1 MNVRSLAKEMA
12 IPVLY
17 RTGLL
22 RAADRRLGG
31 AGVVA
36 LSYHNVNSAVFRT
49 HADFLSQRTQ
59 ILDPNDFE
67 NEVSDPTHSHQ
78 PMVILTFDDGY
89 RSFVDEIHPILESHE
104 FQALWF
110 VPTNY
115 LGSEQAFWFDRIQLA
130 VEASTTDKIS
140 IGPRVWKLPKRGRRY
155 TAYQIKAFMKSAR
168 PSLLDSMVE
177 EVLDQTGSPPI
188 EALKNQMLTD
198 EAGIQALDGRG
209 VHVASHSRSHRNLTV
224 LDDDELNDELV
235 GSKQQLESVLN
246 REVAHFAFPSGDH
259 DERVLSGVRSAGYQW
274 AWTTEA
280 RYVNAADLP
289 YQIPRVLID
298 DEASVATL
306 AAKLSPWMHK
316 IGLVK

>member
-1 MNVRSLAKEMA
+1 MT

-22 RAADRRLGG
+22 RAADRRLGR

-36 LSYHNVNSAVFRT
+36 LSYHNVSSAVFRT
-49 HADFLSQRTQ
+49 HADFLSQHAR
-59 ILDPNDFE
+59 ILDPNDFR

-78 PMVILTFDDGY
+78 AMVILTFDDGY
-89 RSFVDEIHPILESHE
+89 KRFVDQIHPILESHQ
-104 FQALWF
+104 FKALWF
-110 VPTNY
+110 IPTNY
-115 LGSEQAFWFDRIQLA
+115 LGSEQGFWFDQIQLA
-130 VEASTTDKIS
+130 IEASTTDKIT
-140 IGPRVWKLPKRGRRY
+140 IGSRVWKLPKRGRRY
-155 TAYQIKAFMKSAR
+155 TAYQIKTFMKSAR
-168 PSLLDSMVE
+168 PGLLDSMVE
-177 EVLDQTGSPPI
+177 EVLDQTGRPPI
-188 EALKNQMLTD
+188 EALKNHMLTN
-198 EAGIQALDGRG
+198 EAEIQALDGRG
-209 VHVASHSRSHRNLTV
+209 VHVASHSQSHRNLTV
-224 LDDDELNDELV
+224 LDDDDLNDELV

-280 RYVNAADLP
+280 RYINAADLP

-298 DEASVATL
+298 DKASVATL
-306 AAKLSPWMHK
+306 AAKLSPLMHR

>member
-22 RAADRRLGG
+22 RAADRRLGR

-36 LSYHNVNSAVFRT
+36 LSYHNISSAIFRT
-49 HADFLSQRTQ
+49 HADFLSQHAR
-59 ILDPNDFE
+59 ILDPNDFR
-67 NEVSDPTHSHQ
+67 NEVSDPTDSHKA
-78 PMVILTFDDGY
+78 MVILTFDDGY
-89 RSFVDEIHPILESHE
+89 KSFVDEIHPILESHG

-115 LGSEQAFWFDRIQLA
+115 LGSEQAFWFDQIQLA
-130 VEASTTDKIS
+130 IEASPTDKIS
-140 IGPRVWKLPKRGRRY
+140 IGPRVWKLPKHGRRY
-155 TAYQIKAFMKSAR
+155 AAYRIKTFMKSAR
-168 PSLLDSMVE
+168 PDLLDSMVE
-177 EVLDQTGSPPI
+177 EVLDQTGVPPI
-188 EALKNQMLTD
+188 EALRNHILTN
-198 EAGIQALDGRG
+198 EAEIQALDGRG
-209 VHVASHSRSHRNLTV
+209 VHVASHSQSHRNLTV
-224 LDDDELNDELV
+224 LDDDELSNELV

-246 REVAHFAFPSGDH
+246 REVTHFAFPSGDH
-259 DERVLSGVRSAGYQW
+259 DERVLSAVRSAGYQW

-280 RYVNAADLP
+280 RYVNTADLP

-306 AAKLSPWMHK
+306 AAKISPWIHR